1 MAFPRFTW
9 LAIITIATSVFSV
22 GCDQEDDWRPAAS
35 TAAEATY
42 RVDQRSA
49 WLRITPAGL
58 NAVTSTIGSL
68 SPNDLVVDIPR
79 VEQDDITVC
88 PDGGCAVR
96 LDPERLEVALSQRP
110 GLNVDVAV
118 RAVTDTIPV
127 RYEQTWPCAFTS
139 NPECGVLV
147 DTAMAAPR
155 TLDAQV
161 GFGFRID
168 ARTGLTVLEVASAE
182 MGAGVSPDDVRV
194 AGRNR
199 CGTLWCSVANVA
211 GVTEMLAE
219 HANAALSHAVTERT
233 AALSCRP
240 CAMGCDPGSSCAD
253 DALCRRSRGP
263 NTGRCDPAPLAA
275 SIEIASPD
283 DQRRVALAASLAD
296 AVTQSAS
303 GLDLALRLSARPS
316 FRHRC
321 APLKTP
327 PRTQPL
333 PPEIL
338 GETDAHARLVV
349 GEASISRMLWA
360 AHQAGVG
367 CYDADAS
374 ILEELDVTMLL
385 PTLSRLSA
393 LSIAHPVI
401 SVRPLEVPTVTIGDD
416 GSMRFEVS
424 RVRIDI
430 GANVMG
436 AFSRLASGTVA
447 MRGRAALVP
456 NGTRL
461 DLQVAQNQI
470 ETEVQSVWGSPLLG
484 ASDETLRNTF
494 EVIVRLAKGAVPDSY
509 RLIEEPLPGAPRLAR
524 RPLLVEHDGIRAYA
538 FDLRFGG

>member
-1 MAFPRFTW
+1 M
-9 LAIITIATSVFSV
+9 IAAAVTLFVF
-22 GCDQEDDWRPAAS
+22 GCDQQDDWRPAAS

-49 WLRITPAGL
+49 WLRITPSGL
-58 NAVTSTIGSL
+58 NAITSTIGSL

-96 LDPERLEVALSQRP
+96 LDPERLEVGLSERP

-118 RAVTDTIPV
+118 RAVTDAIPV

-139 NPECGVLV
+139 NPECSVLV
-147 DTAMAAPR
+147 DTAMAQPR
-155 TLDAQV
+155 TIDAQV

-182 MGAGVSPDDVRV
+182 MGAGVSAEDVTV

-219 HANAALSHAVTERT
+219 RANAALTSAVTERT

-240 CAMGCDPGSSCAD
+240 CSMGCDPGSSCAED
-253 DALCRRSRGP
+253 GLCRRSRGE
-263 NTGRCDPAPLAA
+263 NSGRCDPAPLAA

-283 DQRRVALAASLAD
+283 EQRRVSLAASLAD
-296 AVTQSAS
+296 DVAQSAS

-321 APLKTP
+321 APLKNA
-327 PRTQPL
+327 PRTRPL
-333 PPEIL
+333 PVEIL
-338 GETDAHARLVV
+338 GETDAHARLVI
-349 GEASISRMLWA
+349 GEASIARMLWA

-374 ILEELDVTMLL
+374 ILEELDISMLL

-393 LSIAHPVI
+393 LSVAHPVI
-401 SVRPLEVPTVTIGDD
+401 SVRPLEVPSVAIGED
-416 GSMRFEVS
+416 GSMRVEAT

-436 AFSRLASGTVA
+436 AFARLASGTVT
-447 MRGRAALVP
+447 MRGRVALVP

-461 DLQVAQNQI
+461 NLQVAQNQI
-470 ETEVQSVWGSPLLG
+470 ETEVESVWGSPLLG
-484 ASDETLRNTF
+484 ASDDTLRNTF

-509 RLIEEPLPGAPRLAR
+509 PLIAEPLPGSPRLAR
-524 RPLLVEHDGIRAYA
+524 RPLLVEHDGVRAYA
-538 FDLRFGG
+538 FDLRFGN